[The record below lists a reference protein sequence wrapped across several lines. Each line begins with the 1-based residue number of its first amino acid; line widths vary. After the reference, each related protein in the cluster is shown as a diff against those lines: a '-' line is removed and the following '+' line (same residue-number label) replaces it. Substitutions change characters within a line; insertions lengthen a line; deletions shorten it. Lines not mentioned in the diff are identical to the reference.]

1 MLSREWYLDVWNGLW
16 RSIAN
21 FTTAEVLQA
30 IRQVAL
36 PLSSATALAQVN
48 WRLAVDN
55 PRLKKSAGRGSSGRL
70 LSLKATPHV
79 GASLNSCRMLPVF
92 SCATCM
98 DGEWGLDGL
107 DVFKVI

>member
-16 RSIAN
+16 RAIAN
-21 FTTAEVLQA
+21 LATAEVLQA

-55 PRLKKSAGRGSSGRL
+55 PRLRKSAVRGSSARL
-70 LSLKATPHV
+70 LSLNRTLELRLIRAECFQYSPAQRV
-79 GASLNSCRMLPVF
+79 WMV
-92 SCATCM
+92 
-98 DGEWGLDGL
+98 
-107 DVFKVI
+107 